1 MNEISR
7 NQFINILLSHHIEF
21 YITKSERIIALDSWE
36 LDGTEHFEDI
46 TDYTFTE
53 LKNWLGY

>member
-1 MNEISR
+1 MNEVSR

-21 YITKSERIIALDSWE
+21 YITKSERIIALDGYDLNGKE
-36 LDGTEHFEDI
+36 FFEDI